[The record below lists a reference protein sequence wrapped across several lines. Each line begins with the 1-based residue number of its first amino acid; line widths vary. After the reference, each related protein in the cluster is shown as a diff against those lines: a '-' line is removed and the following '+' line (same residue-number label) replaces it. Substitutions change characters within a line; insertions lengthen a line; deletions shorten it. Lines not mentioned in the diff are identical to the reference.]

1 MMLTRVAAVTY
12 QAGELGS
19 PVAPMSQVTT
29 RCVVPRTEKYP
40 PALSRSQNPPA
51 VDVAHT
57 TAEES
62 KDACGHRRQAPRAPS
77 TVAGVTWR

>member
-1 MMLTRVAAVTY
+1 MMHIRGTY
-12 QAGELGS
+12 QAGENGIADGADE
-19 PVAPMSQVTT
+19 PGDDQMRRAPN
-29 RCVVPRTEKYP
+29 REVPA
-40 PALSRSQNPPA
+40 ALSRSQNPPA